1 MGLIPFQP
9 SHERSAHTPHF
20 RSSKELFRE
29 LIMTPAGEEHRG
41 LGSALCLKNLE
52 NERSSE

>member
-20 RSSKELFRE
+20 RSSRELFRE
-29 LIMTPAGEEHRG
+29 LIRTPAGEEHRG